1 MKCAVTTLNNE
12 AAGEIELDD
21 AVFGLPARKD
31 ILARMVNW
39 QLAKRRAGT
48 HKVKTR
54 SEVKKSSRK
63 VYRQKGT
70 GRARIGAGDVSQ
82 YRGGGRAFGP
92 VVRDHSH
99 KLPKK
104 VRKLA
109 LKIALSV
116 KAADGKLVVLQDT
129 TLDEAKTK
137 PLAERL
143 GQLGW
148 SSGGRRVDQPELRP
162 RGAQH
167 SRHRRGAADR
177 RQRLRYSAPRHPGSD
192 QGRGPSAGGATE
204 MSSRSRPRRVA
215 DIKVS
220 RERMYEIIRAP
231 VVTEKSTLQSEHN
244 QVVFRVS
251 LDATKPEIKLAVE
264 HLFKVKVKAVNTLR
278 QKGKTKRFR
287 GVPGRRPDVKKAYVT
302 LEEGHSI
309 DVTTGI

>member
-54 SEVKKSSRK
+54 SDVKKSTRK
-63 VYRQKGT
+63 LYRQKGT
-70 GRARIGAGDVSQ
+70 GRARVGAGDVSQ

-129 TLDEAKTK
+129 AIDEAKTK
-137 PLAERL
+137 QLAQRL

-148 SSGGRRVDQPELRP
+148 SSVLVVDGEAINQNFAR
-162 RGAQH
+162 
-167 SRHRRGAADR
+167 AAR
-177 RQRLRYSAPRHPGSD
+177 NIPG
-192 QGRGPSAGGATE
+192 
-204 MSSRSRPRRVA
+204 
-215 DIKVS
+215 
-220 RERMYEIIRAP
+220 
-231 VVTEKSTLQSEHN
+231 
-244 QVVFRVS
+244 
-251 LDATKPEIKLAVE
+251 
-264 HLFKVKVKAVNTLR
+264 
-278 QKGKTKRFR
+278 
-287 GVPGRRPDVKKAYVT
+287 
-302 LEEGHSI
+302 I
-309 DVTTGI
+309 DVVPQIGANVYDILRRDTLALTKDAVAALEARLK